1 VRAAQ
6 ENIVDRVAHLEKS
19 ALGCLVEFCSRGSA
33 KELDGLI
40 ASGLAA
46 DQFSTSD
53 HRAIFRAM
61 VEIRDKGKIPD
72 EPSLIGKLDGR
83 LMAQV
88 CDLTKGVVP
97 ENLKGNVHDLREVWR
112 DRYFSKQI
120 EELASL
126 TTPDDQLA
134 LVERMR
140 ETLLGSGDADSWR
153 SIFHTSE
160 EFENAPP
167 LGFAIDGFLQE
178 AGVTLIGG
186 LAGHGKT
193 LLMLSMVRAL
203 LQESALF
210 GYEMFSVSRRA
221 ERVIYLIPESSIG
234 PFWSRIKM
242 FGLEQFV
249 REDRLLIRTIQARE
263 QVDLTDPRMLA
274 AVEGADVFL
283 DSVVRFTVGSE
294 NDAENARLF
303 SDVLFRLLR
312 SGARSITGCHHS
324 PKSFEGAQRMSLENV
339 LRGSGDLGA
348 LTTTCW
354 GTRQID
360 AARNRIYVENVKAR
374 DFEPCRSFILEG
386 RPHLDETGQFAMH
399 AKPGEAEELRSYLQ
413 QKGGRPLAPNRAEQ
427 IAMAAFLRAK
437 GDSIR
442 EIASKMKVSKT
453 TAARMLDDYDLS
465 DHNSEEEGRKP
476 Q

>member
-1 VRAAQ
+1 M
-6 ENIVDRVAHLEKS
+6 AHLEKS

-61 VEIRDKGKIPD
+61 VEIRDRGKIPD
-72 EPSLIGKLDGR
+72 EPSLIGELDGR

-97 ENLKGNVHDLREVWR
+97 ENLKGHVHDLREVWR

-167 LGFAIDGFLQE
+167 LGFAINGFLQE

-210 GYEMFSVSRRA
+210 GYEPFSVSRRA

-303 SDVLFRLLR
+303 SDVLFRLLH

-324 PKSFEGAQRMSLENV
+324 PKSFEGAQSMSLENV

-374 DFEPCRSFILEG
+374 DFEPCGSFILEG

-399 AKPGEAEELRSYLQ
+399 AKPGEAAELRSYLQ
-413 QKGGRPLAPNRAEQ
+413 LKGGRPLAPDRNEQ
-427 IAMAAFLRAK
+427 MLMAAKLR
-437 GDSIR
+437 
-442 EIASKMKVSKT
+442 EQKVSLRES
-453 TAARMLDDYDLS
+453 AARMRVSKSTVERLLDEYDLS